1 VLVLLALGLVAFGPA
16 PSAFACDEPT
26 LPFDR
31 QVSRAEHIFTGTVTT
46 SRIDPAQGGAR
57 RIYLVK
63 IDKVHKGDGLEQSIR
78 VASSTRSADCGLGKV
93 TSGDKLTFFVGAVKG
108 NNYVEALSN
117 EGTRAAS
124 SELDSRIVAE
134 LAPKSAG
141 TDVEVKLT
149 RVDDGEAPSI
159 TRAIAPGLIVAMLGV
174 VALVVGRL
182 FGRPKP
188 H

>member
-1 VLVLLALGLVAFGPA
+1 MRISDWSSDVC
-16 PSAFACDEPT
+16 SS
-26 LPFDR
+26 DR
-31 QVSRAEHIFTGTVTT
+31 
-46 SRIDPAQGGAR
+46 
-57 RIYLVK
+57 
-63 IDKVHKGDGLEQSIR
+63 
-78 VASSTRSADCGLGKV
+78 CGLGKV

-182 FGRPKP
+182 RSEE
-188 H
+188 HTSELQSLMRTSYAV